1 MSALLHILIGVFVI
15 LHGLVH
21 PLLAVIPPPG
31 EQHTDENPA
40 TMGSYWTASWLF
52 GKGPGAKKLLYV
64 LAALAA
70 LVLLVAGIAFI
81 GRLSWAKT
89 AWLAGAGLSLLVLV
103 VFWKKDFVYGIS
115 IDALLIAAA
124 FFTSWFGG

>member
-1 MSALLHILIGVFVI
+1 MSALLRILIGVFVI

-31 EQHTDENPA
+31 ETHADESPA
-40 TMGSYWTASWLF
+40 PMGSYWTSSWLF

-70 LVLLVAGIAFI
+70 LALLVAGVAFI
-81 GRLSWAKT
+81 GRLPWAKA
-89 AWLAGAGLSLLVLV
+89 AWLAGAGLSLLVLI